1 MIRPSVAHELAR
13 VSEALAGALE
23 AGDLDSAER
32 FLDERDRLLHVLAA
46 GAPAPIIP
54 ALRAALEA
62 DRRGQAALLRTAAA
76 ARTELADL
84 ATGAAALRAYGPSE
98 TLAPGFV
105 DRRD

>member
-1 MIRPSVAHELAR
+1 MIRPSTARELAR

-23 AGDLDSAER
+23 AGDLAAADRFIEER
-32 FLDERDRLLHVLAA
+32 EALLDTLAA
-46 GAPAPIIP
+46 GAPAPLVP

-62 DRRGQAALLRTAAA
+62 DRRGQAALLRTVAAVRA
-76 ARTELADL
+76 ELAEI
-84 ATGAAALRAYGPSE
+84 AAGASAMRAYAPPE